1 MRRNLHARGGTKGLQ
16 AMNARNRFFSFL
28 GVLLVIAA
36 AYYFFSTDHSSDLV
50 LIGTVDANQVVVSPK
65 ISGRIERL
73 AVDEGTEVKVG
84 DTIAV
89 LDSQELTADRQAA
102 EAVLASLRHQV
113 SQTRATEE
121 QTAGE
126 TSSGV
131 LNAQARVRAAQA
143 TLLQAQADLQRIQGD
158 TRRAVSLAQQ
168 GVASQQQADQA
179 AAQLSAQQA
188 LVRAVEDQI
197 HAAQADLATAQAHTR
212 QTQAAQSSVAATRAQ
227 QLNAKAQL
235 EAAEARLGYTKVTA
249 PVNGIVT
256 VRAAREGEVVNLGQ
270 PIVIVTDLN
279 DTWVRAAIPETQ
291 AVHIAL
297 GDQLNTRLPSGEIIS
312 GKVIFKAPE
321 ADFATQRDVNR
332 RKRDIKAVALKLAV
346 DNKKKTLVPG
356 MTAEVL
362 VPSSKVDGR

>member
-1 MRRNLHARGGTKGLQ
+1 MST
-16 AMNARNRFFSFL
+16 RNRFFAFL
-28 GVLLVIAA
+28 GLLLVIAA
-36 AYYFFSTDHSSDLV
+36 IYYFFSADHSSDLV

-73 AVDEGTEVKVG
+73 AVDEGTEVKAG

-89 LDSQELTADRQAA
+89 LDAQELTADRQAA

-131 LNAQARVRAAQA
+131 VNAQARLRAAQA

-158 TRRAVSLAQQ
+158 TRRAVALAQQ
-168 GVASQQQADQA
+168 GIASQQQADQA
-179 AAQLSAQQA
+179 VAQLKAQEA
-188 LVRAVEDQI
+188 LVRAAEDQS
-197 HAAQADLATAQAHTR
+197 HAAQADLQTAQAHTR
-212 QTQAAQSSVAATRAQ
+212 QTQAAQSSVASTRAQ

-249 PVNGIVT
+249 PVSGIVT

-270 PIVIVTDLN
+270 PIVIITDLN
-279 DTWVRAAIPETQ
+279 DTWVRADIPETE

-297 GDQLNTRLPSGEIIS
+297 GDQLNARLPSGDVVP
-312 GKVIFKAPE
+312 GKIIFKAPE

-332 RKRDIKAVALKLAV
+332 RKRDIKAIALKLQV
-346 DNKKKTLVPG
+346 DNSKKTLVPG
-356 MTAEVL
+356 MTAEIL
-362 VPSSKVDGR
+362 VPKTKVEGR